1 MTQLQRT
8 RSLLVFMG
16 TAEVMNHKHRKLRFV
31 HQGKGPIF
39 SIMEEHQQMSTV
51 CADDNSTSVWYGGRA
66 VQHTDTN
73 IYGLTDSL
81 IAISWLTGI
90 NKLPSKTNQQAK
102 VRLTG
107 GALKFNQRLWFL
119 AELHYPVALTVKGLP
134 VPKWITS
141 LLSSSHQ
148 CIIKIQ
154 IDLSASEP
162 NKHAPLKLSQTDTR
176 EPAS

>member
-39 SIMEEHQQMSTV
+39 NIMEEHQQMSTV

-81 IAISWLTGI
+81 IAIS
-90 NKLPSKTNQQAK
+90 
-102 VRLTG
+102 
-107 GALKFNQRLWFL
+107 
-119 AELHYPVALTVKGLP
+119 
-134 VPKWITS
+134 
-141 LLSSSHQ
+141 
-148 CIIKIQ
+148 
-154 IDLSASEP
+154 
-162 NKHAPLKLSQTDTR
+162 
-176 EPAS
+176 